1 MIEKTSTLSFDV
13 IVIGGGHAGI
23 EAAYAAAQL
32 GSKTAL
38 ISLSEKK
45 IGAMSCNPAIGGVG
59 KGHIVFEISAFGG
72 LMPKLCS
79 KTYLQARMLN
89 TSKGPAVQGL
99 RLQIDKLAYQNL
111 SQEYLKQVP
120 TLTIIEDEAVEI
132 IIDEHRV
139 VTGLRL
145 AKHSIVVSTK
155 AIVVT
160 TGTFLRGISHIG
172 EQQKEEGRRGEKG
185 AYSLSDSLKK
195 LGLSLGRLKTG
206 TPPRLKRSSLDY
218 DSMTPQQSDPLTHLF
233 EFHPVDFKHK
243 HDCYITET
251 NEVGHAFMR
260 GNFHQSPLFTGGIS
274 SRGPRYCPSIEDKLA
289 RFPDKTSH
297 RIFLEPESLSSD
309 EMYPN
314 GISTSMPRDVQEKFI
329 RSIKGFERAE
339 IVHYGYAIEYDFV
352 FPHQLHHSL
361 EVKTV
366 SGLFLAGQINGTTG
380 YEEAAGQGL
389 VAGINA
395 HLKSQNK
402 PAFTLSRQE
411 SYIGIMIDD
420 LVTLSVEEPYRMFT
434 SRAER
439 RLILRQDNTF
449 FRLSDKSYAL
459 GLISQQLYN
468 EIMAEYALVT
478 TTVEQLKKTIS
489 REQYITLL
497 ANNETNI
504 TLLHEL
510 TGNTLTDRVIQSV
523 WAEIRYEPYIARE
536 LKEVEKAEKYHELE
550 LPEQIDFANIEGLS
564 KELKG
569 KLSFHK
575 PRTIAQATLIQGMT
589 PAAISLLIYHARK
602 KSKS

>member
-1 MIEKTSTLSFDV
+1 MKNTSFDV

-38 ISLSEKK
+38 VSLSEKK

-120 TLTIIEDEAVEI
+120 TLTIIEDEVVELLV
-132 IIDEHRV
+132 DETRTI
-139 VTGLRL
+139 TGVRL
-145 AKHSIVVSTK
+145 AHQGVVPCK
-155 AIVVT
+155 AVVVT

-172 EQQKEEGRRGEKG
+172 TQQKEEGRRGEKG
-185 AYSLSDSLKK
+185 AYSLSDSLKT

-206 TPPRLKRSSLDY
+206 TPPRLRRSSLDY
-218 DSMTPQQSDPLTHLF
+218 DNMTPQQSDPLTHLF

-251 NEVGHAFMR
+251 NEAGHAFMR

-297 RIFLEPESLSSD
+297 RIFLEPESMDSD

-314 GISTSMPRDVQEKFI
+314 GISTSMPRDVQEQFI

-339 IVHYGYAIEYDFV
+339 IIHYGYAIEYDFV
-352 FPHQLHHSL
+352 FPHQLHHTL

-395 HLKSQNK
+395 HLKSHNK

-420 LVTLSVEEPYRMFT
+420 LVTLSVTEPYRMFT

-459 GLISQQLYN
+459 GLISQELYN
-468 EIMAEYALVT
+468 EIKAEQELIT
-478 TTVEQLKKTIS
+478 STVARLKQSIS

-497 ANNETNI
+497 QNNETNI
-504 TLLHEL
+504 ALLHEL
-510 TGNTLTDRVIQSV
+510 TGNTLPDRVIQSI
-523 WAEIRYEPYIARE
+523 WAELRYEPYIVRE
-536 LKEVEKAEKYHELE
+536 QKEVEKFEKYHDLE
-550 LPEQIDFANIEGLS
+550 FPASIDFTTIEGLS

-569 KLSFHK
+569 KLDTHK
-575 PRTIAQATLIQGMT
+575 PKTIAQATLIQGMT
-589 PAAISLLIYHARK
+589 PAALSLLIYHARK
-602 KSKS
+602 KAPND

>member
-1 MIEKTSTLSFDV
+1 MNETKTSTLSFDV

-23 EAAYAAAQL
+23 EAAYAAARL

-38 ISLSEKK
+38 VSLSEKK
-45 IGAMSCNPAIGGVG
+45 IGAMSCNPAVGGIG
-59 KGHIVFEISAFGG
+59 KGHIVFEIAAFGG
-72 LMPKLCS
+72 LMPQLCS

-99 RLQIDKLAYQNL
+99 RLQIDRLAYQDL
-111 SQEYLKQVP
+111 SQVYLKQTP
-120 TLTIIEDEAVEI
+120 NLTIIEDEVVDLI
-132 IIDEHRV
+132 INEEKI
-139 VTGLRL
+139 VTGVRL
-145 AKHSIVVSTK
+145 AKHGVVNTK
-155 AIVVT
+155 AVVVT

-172 EQQKEEGRRGEKG
+172 TQQKEEGRRGEKG
-185 AYSLSDSLKK
+185 AYSLSDALKK
-195 LGLSLGRLKTG
+195 LNLNMGRLKTG

-218 DSMTPQQSDPLTHLF
+218 DQMTPQQSDPLTHLF
-233 EFHPVDFKHK
+233 EFYPIDFKHK

-251 NEVGHAFMR
+251 NETGHAFMR
-260 GNFHQSPLFTGGIS
+260 GNFHLSPLFSGGIQ

-289 RFPDKTSH
+289 RFPEKTSH

-314 GISTSMPRDVQEKFI
+314 GISTSMPREVQEQFI

-352 FPHQLHHSL
+352 FPNQLHHSL

-395 HLKSQNK
+395 HLKSHDK

-420 LVTLSVEEPYRMFT
+420 LVTLSVNEPYRMFT

-449 FRLSDKSYAL
+449 FRLADKSYAL
-459 GLISQQLYN
+459 GALSDQMYNDIKAEQELILSTIQKLK
-468 EIMAEYALVT
+468 T
-478 TTVEQLKKTIS
+478 TLS
-489 REQYITLL
+489 RQQYITLL
-497 ANNETNI
+497 QNEESNI
-504 TLLHEL
+504 ALLHEL
-510 TGNTLTDRVIQSV
+510 TNNTLSDRVIQSA

-536 LKEVEKAEKYHELE
+536 LKEVEKAEKYHNLE
-550 LPEQIDFANIEGLS
+550 LPADIDFHAIDGLS
-564 KELKG
+564 KELRG
-569 KLSFHK
+569 KLTAIK
-575 PRTIAQATLIQGMT
+575 PQTIAQATLIEGMT
-589 PAAISLLIYHARK
+589 PAALSLLIYYARK
-602 KSKS
+602 KNK